1 MTSYIVRS
9 ISTISLYNLISV
21 YADPVEELTGS
32 VTGIGVADA
41 VDDAPPPDPSPE
53 EGFWT
58 TA

>member
-9 ISTISLYNLISV
+9 ILTPFRYNIISI
-21 YADPVEELTGS
+21 YAVPVDELTGS

-41 VDDAPPPDPSPE
+41 VDDVPPPDPPPE

>member
-1 MTSYIVRS
+1 MTSYIVKS
-9 ISTISLYNLISV
+9 ISTPLRYDLIST
-21 YADPVEELTGS
+21 YAVPVEELIGS

-41 VDDAPPPDPSPE
+41 VDDAPPPDPPPE